1 MKIISYFEVWTQ
13 WFKKKIHDR
22 TVVLHGKKRA
32 LRKDG
37 II

>member
-1 MKIISYFEVWTQ
+1 MEIISYFEVWTK
-13 WFKKKIHDR
+13 WTKKKIHDG
-22 TVVLHGKKRA
+22 TVVSHGKKRE